1 MKTARQ
7 LALEVLCRVESE
19 GAYSA
24 IVFDRTAQ
32 KSGLPEREVSYA
44 AALFY
49 GVLERRITLDYML
62 SPYLKKGI
70 SSLDCAVCN
79 ILRMGVYE
87 LCFMDAVPDRAAV
100 NEAVLLARY
109 AKKSSA
115 GGLVNAVLRSF
126 IRDGKPLNL
135 PDRKKNRTRHVSI
148 KCGCPE
154 WLVRQWTKQYGR
166 ETAERLAES
175 SLSRPPLYARVNTL
189 KISADALLASLWEQG
204 VQAEKHPWLEN
215 CLTLSKTG
223 SIESLPAYRDG
234 LFYIQ
239 DLSSQLCTHVLSARP
254 GDTVLDICAAPG
266 SKSFTAAQMMENCGK
281 ILAFD
286 LYEHKC
292 RLIEDGA
299 RRLGIS
305 IIDAAVRD
313 GAADHRELPQAD
325 RILCDV
331 PCSGLGI
338 LRRKP
343 EIRFKP
349 EEELSGLPALQY
361 RILENAARFLKP
373 GGTLIYSTCTTN
385 REENEKVVAR
395 FLAENSWAAPLQFVD
410 KFDTIETIG
419 NFMATLMPHQTGS
432 DGFFFASLTRKT

>member
-7 LALEVLCRVESE
+7 LALDVLCRVELE

-24 IVFDRTAQ
+24 IAFDRTAK
-32 KSGLPEREVSYA
+32 KSGLSERDVSFA
-44 AALFY
+44 AAVFY
-49 GVLERRITLDYML
+49 GVLERRITLDFML
-62 SPYLKKGI
+62 SPYLKKRI
-70 SSLDCAVCN
+70 SSLDCAVRN
-79 ILRMGVYE
+79 ILRMGAYE
-87 LCFMDAVPDRAAV
+87 LCYMDAAPDRAAV
-100 NEAVLLARY
+100 NEAVSLARY

-115 GGLVNAVLRSF
+115 GSLVNAVLRSL
-126 IRDGKPLNL
+126 IRDGKPLKL
-135 PDRKKNRTRHVSI
+135 PDRKADPMRYLSVKY
-148 KCGCPE
+148 GCPE
-154 WLVRQWTKQYGR
+154 WIVGQWTAQYG
-166 ETAERLAES
+166 EENAEGLAES
-175 SLSRPPLYARVNTL
+175 SVSRPPLYARVNTL
-189 KISADALLASLWEQG
+189 KTSADALAALLREQG

-215 CLTLSKTG
+215 CLILSKTG
-223 SIESLPAYRDG
+223 SIEAIPAYRDG

-239 DLSSQLCTHVLSARP
+239 DLSSQLCAQALSARP

-266 SKSFTAAQMMENCGK
+266 SKSFTAAQMMENSGK

-292 RLIEDGA
+292 RLIADGA
-299 RRLGIS
+299 KRLGIS
-305 IIDAAVRD
+305 IIKTAIRD
-313 GAADHRELPQAD
+313 GANDCGELPMAD

-343 EIRFKP
+343 EIRFKA

-385 REENEKVVAR
+385 REENEKVVER
-395 FLAENSWAAPLQFVD
+395 FLSENSWAAPLQFTGG
-410 KFDTIETIG
+410 FDTIETIG
-419 NFMATLMPHQTGS
+419 NFMATLLPHKTGS
-432 DGFFFASLTRKT
+432 DGFFFASMTKRE